1 MVYTLWGFTKCV
13 DLFTLAI
20 YYIRMIF
27 TQRQVQYLAELPS
40 TVAHA
45 LPRAHNP
52 DVPFFLKDT
61 VIDNYELLR
70 AVWVEGKSIRA
81 ACQKVGHSRSEY
93 YRLED
98 AFIRYGVVAVY
109 PDLGSREQHPKL
121 ERLALLV
128 KNTRTTATETAIFR
142 LAEAL
147 GIDPLPSMPTLG
159 HLLHCH
165 GIGNTREEAD
175 RAYWEGLQA
184 IVQAIKGL
192 KSQARPA
199 RSKDE
204 RKKTFYVPE
213 EALQVRFELFR
224 ELALKP
230 EEKVRGAVRRYGIS
244 PPTFYKYLHR
254 FRLYGPWGLV
264 DWLQPGRGR
273 DKASEELELQIIEEK
288 IEHPRLTLDDLM
300 ARLDLRCSRTGVYDI
315 LRFWNLISG
324 DRAPVKIRGYWGEE
338 EPEKSVRKLRTA
350 KEAAEAGQFEM
361 PSKVNAHFA
370 GLLDSLRTRP
380 LALCDPGPIVL
391 AQFVDDLGVL
401 EALHIYG
408 PKRREGLEAT
418 NLILLNVC
426 RILAGYETI
435 GHLWENGDRSVA
447 IAAGV
452 GVYPG
457 KTALYDG
464 FSDLKFDHLQ
474 KLRNDVAARARDLG
488 LIRGERIA
496 QDFHFKEFYGKAPQE
511 EEIGVGPSGEH
522 ELAPGFR
529 PHVIWDLDSD
539 VLVNIAFCN
548 GSSRATRVVREF
560 CEKNLYP
567 ILGRDAIREIYLD
580 SEYTSFPSINYLV
593 VDEFSQADVIMC
605 LKRNKKVDQLAK
617 EVIAK
622 EPWEDY
628 GEGFEIAGKTFDLSA
643 LGKKLHLVVKKN
655 KQTGDLRCFGTTL
668 PGLEHREVLQRY
680 RLRWPIE
687 NGLKD
692 LIHSYFIDHILG
704 KDPEKIEANFYCVQV
719 ARLAYEN
726 FLQSLDEKF
735 VRDSAGYKKT
745 LSTFRYLL
753 FGRHNCQLRLRDKD
767 LELTYLD
774 MSRGELQSA
783 LEGLLTRRTKRGLN
797 RVAWWGGRGLRVNF
811 VNQFAE
817 FAPPLKSDCPENAPE
832 KLS

>member
-1 MVYTLWGFTKCV
+1 
-13 DLFTLAI
+13 
-20 YYIRMIF
+20 MIF
-27 TQRQVQYLAELPS
+27 TERQVQYLAQLPS

-45 LPRAHNP
+45 LPKARNP
-52 DVPFFLKDT
+52 DVPFFLNDA

-81 ACQKVGHSRSEY
+81 ACRRNRQSRTEFY
-93 YRLED
+93 QLENE
-98 AFIRYGVVAVY
+98 FVRHGVVAVY
-109 PDLGSREQHPKL
+109 PDLGSRDQHPKL

-128 KNTRTTATETAIFR
+128 KKTRTTATETAILR

-147 GIDPLPSMPTLG
+147 RIDPLPSLHTIG
-159 HLLHCH
+159 HVLHCH
-165 GIGNTREEAD
+165 GMGNTRDESD
-175 RAYWEGLQA
+175 RQYWEGLQE
-184 IVQAIKGL
+184 IVQAIGWL
-192 KSQARPA
+192 KSQAGPT
-199 RSKDE
+199 RSRGE
-204 RKKTFYVPE
+204 RKKTFYLQE

-244 PPTFYKYLHR
+244 RPTFYKYLRR

-273 DKASEELELQIIEEK
+273 DRASEELELRIIEEK
-288 IEHPRLTLDDLM
+288 IEHPRLSLDELI
-300 ARLDLRCSRTGVYDI
+300 ARLELRCSRTSVYEI
-315 LRFWNLISG
+315 LRFWDLLSG
-324 DRAPVKIRGYWGEE
+324 DRTPVKIRGFWGEE
-338 EPEKSVRKLRTA
+338 EPERSVRLLRTA
-350 KEAAEAGQFEM
+350 KEAALAGQFEI

-391 AQFVDDLGVL
+391 AQFVDDLGVR
-401 EALHIYG
+401 EALHVYG
-408 PKRREGLEAT
+408 PKRKEGLEAT

-435 GHLWENGDRSVA
+435 GHLRENCDRSVA

-457 KTALYDG
+457 KTALYEG

-474 KLRNDVAARARDLG
+474 SLRNDVAARARDLG

-496 QDFHFKEFYGKAPQE
+496 QDFHFKEFYGKAPEE

-548 GSSRATRVVREF
+548 GSSRATRILREF

-567 ILGRDAIREIYLD
+567 ILGRDAIREIYMD
-580 SEYTSFPSINYLV
+580 SEYTSFPAINYLV
-593 VDEFSQADVIMC
+593 VDEFSKTDVIMC
-605 LKRNKKVDQLAK
+605 LKRNKKVDQLTK
-617 EVIAK
+617 ELIA
-622 EPWEDY
+622 EGQWEDY
-628 GEGFEIAGKTFDLSA
+628 GEEFEIAGTRFDLTA

-726 FLQSLDEKF
+726 FLQSLDQRF

-745 LSTFRYLL
+745 LSTFRYL
-753 FGRHNCQLRLRDKD
+753 FGRHNCQLRVRGEN

-774 MSRGELQSA
+774 MGRGELQSA
-783 LEGLLTRRTKRGLN
+783 LESLLARRTERGLN
-797 RVAWWGGRGLRVNF
+797 RVAWWGGRGLHVNF
-811 VNQFAE
+811 VDQLAE
-817 FAPPLKSDCPENAPE
+817 IALPLTPDCPGNAPE

>member
-1 MVYTLWGFTKCV
+1 
-13 DLFTLAI
+13 
-20 YYIRMIF
+20 MIF
-27 TQRQVQYLAELPS
+27 TDKQVQYLAELPS

-45 LPRAHNP
+45 LPKAQNP
-52 DVPFFLKDT
+52 DVPFFLNDP

-70 AVWVEGKSIRA
+70 AVWLEGKSIRA
-81 ACQKVGHSRSEY
+81 ACQKNRRSRTEF

-98 AFIRYGVVAVY
+98 AFVRHGIVAVY
-109 PDLGSREQHPKL
+109 PDLGSRDQHPQL
-121 ERLALLV
+121 ERLALLI
-128 KNTRTTATETAIFR
+128 KKTRTRATETAILR

-147 GIDPLPSMPTLG
+147 RLDPVPSLHTIG
-159 HLLHCH
+159 HVLHCH
-165 GIGNTREEAD
+165 GIGNTRDASD
-175 RAYWEGLQA
+175 HHYWEGLQEIA
-184 IVQAIKGL
+184 QAITWL
-192 KSQARPA
+192 KSQTGPA
-199 RSKDE
+199 RSQDE
-204 RKKTFYVPE
+204 RKRTFYVPE
-213 EALQVRFELFR
+213 EALQLRFELFR
-224 ELALKP
+224 ELALNP
-230 EEKVRGAVRRYGIS
+230 EEKVRRAVERYGIS
-244 PPTFYKYLHR
+244 RPTFYKYLHR

-273 DKASEELELQIIEEK
+273 DSASEELELRILEEK
-288 IEHPRLTLDDLM
+288 IEHPRLTLDDLIP
-300 ARLDLRCSRTGVYDI
+300 RLELRCSHTAAYEI
-315 LRFWNLISG
+315 LRFWDLLSG
-324 DRAPVKIRGYWGEE
+324 ERKPVRIRGYWGEE
-338 EPEKSVRKLRTA
+338 ESERSVKLLRTA
-350 KEAAEAGQFEM
+350 KEAAEAGQFEI

-370 GLLDSLRTRP
+370 GLLDRLRTRP
-380 LALCDPGPIVL
+380 LALCDPGPLVL
-391 AQFVDDLGVL
+391 AQFVDDLGIR
-401 EALHIYG
+401 EALQVYG
-408 PKRREGLEAT
+408 PKRKEGLETT

-435 GHLWENGDRSVA
+435 GHLWENCDRSVA

-457 KTALYDG
+457 KTALYEG

-496 QDFHFKEFYGKAPQE
+496 QDFHFKEFYGEAPEE

-529 PHVIWDLDSD
+529 PHVVWDLDSD

-548 GSSRATRVVREF
+548 GSSRATRVLREF

-567 ILGRDAIREIYLD
+567 ILGRDAIREIYMD
-580 SEYTSFPSINYLV
+580 SEYTSFPAINYLV
-593 VDEFSQADVIMC
+593 VDEFSPTDVIMC

-617 EVIAK
+617 EVIAQGQ
-622 EPWEDY
+622 WEDY
-628 GEGFEIAGKTFDLSA
+628 GEEFEIAGKTFDLTA

-655 KQTGDLRCFGTTL
+655 RETGDLRCFGTTL

-719 ARLAYEN
+719 ARLTYEN
-726 FLQSLDEKF
+726 FLQSLDERF

-753 FGRHNCQLRLRDKD
+753 FGRHNCQLRVRGEN

-783 LEGLLTRRTKRGLN
+783 LEGLLAKRAQRGLN
-797 RVAWWGGRGLRVNF
+797 RVAWWGGRGLHVNF
-811 VNQFAE
+811 VDQLSE
-817 FAPPLKSDCPENAPE
+817 TAPPLTPDCPGNASE